1 MNQVPFSIKYC
12 IHDCHITIGLK
23 LWQYIYSQQIHYIR
37 ICEWCRPLSSHYARI
52 RSDRKQGDSL
62 VPLSYLGH
70 KKYYFDMPM
79 HLQHPQAEWTSHVNF
94 GAFYSL
100 TRKRSRVPRNQFQ
113 LFYSY
118 FQSLNNALQ
127 KKSKLHQLF
136 KSLLKTLNFCHFHYH
151 FITIYIS
158 LTSSDTHS
166 FFKLFAQFL

>member
-1 MNQVPFSIKYC
+1 MAAQIK
-12 IHDCHITIGLK
+12 
-23 LWQYIYSQQIHYIR
+23 
-37 ICEWCRPLSSHYARI
+37 
-52 RSDRKQGDSL
+52 DSL
-62 VPLSYLGH
+62 LRSYLVH
-70 KKYYFDMPM
+70 KMYYFGMPL

-94 GAFYSL
+94 GAFYSF
-100 TRKRSRVPRNQFQ
+100 TRKRSRVPKNQFQ

-158 LTSSDTHS
+158 SSDGHS
-166 FFKLFAQFL
+166 FWSYLHSFYYRMTNYITLIAEFLTHLSVRSVFKNSTTNSILNFPLSLYG